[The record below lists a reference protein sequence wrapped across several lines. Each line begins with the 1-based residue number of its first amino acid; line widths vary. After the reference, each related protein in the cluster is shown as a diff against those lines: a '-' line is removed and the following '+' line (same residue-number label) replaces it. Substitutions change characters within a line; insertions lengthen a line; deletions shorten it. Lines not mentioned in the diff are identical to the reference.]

1 MTVKDLKLDT
11 KDDEGGESE
20 TQKRE
25 KAISQRAKTAAE
37 KARSE
42 KEACSCLQQ
51 NLISKG
57 DKKDGTAN
65 YRVVKCGSVEKE
77 NKVQGPLSQHVIRST
92 KPHKTH
98 IG

>member
-25 KAISQRAKTAAE
+25 KRLLAKDQKTAAE

-42 KEACSCLQQ
+42 K
-51 NLISKG
+51 
-57 DKKDGTAN
+57 
-65 YRVVKCGSVEKE
+65 
-77 NKVQGPLSQHVIRST
+77 RSLLMPAT
-92 KPHKTH
+92 KPHFKRRQERRNS
-98 IG
+98 